1 VDLKSA
7 YARDATSYRPHPF
20 IADGDLDIEDTTMSS
35 TRDICDYLIHFSS
48 TSSIVSEVDHD
59 DFQDFDDTDSETDVD
74 SDSDSEAQYI
84 TIPPESRWWKAPPSS
99 RSISFDPL
107 VDDDDHD
114 EDDAPSS
121 HSLSEILQQQQFLV
135 GVFHDEL
142 RRIIPGDH
150 PYDDDWLK
158 EVDAKLLLAPV
169 ESFEDACKGSM
180 ISASRP
186 LSADFGSK
194 PLPDVPVDFDDAEDD
209 SGTSMEA
216 WEWVCSLSR
225 YQMGYLLTKYLGISF
240 SYASITCIL
249 SILRRILSQI
259 SASTNRR

>member
-1 VDLKSA
+1 MIKLRLLVTILLFLTCIDL
-7 YARDATSYRPHPF
+7 ARNQTWAQQPL
-20 IADGDLDIEDTTMSS
+20 DGPG
-35 TRDICDYLIHFSS
+35 R
-48 TSSIVSEVDHD
+48 
-59 DFQDFDDTDSETDVD
+59 
-74 SDSDSEAQYI
+74 
-84 TIPPESRWWKAPPSS
+84 
-99 RSISFDPL
+99 
-107 VDDDDHD
+107 
-114 EDDAPSS
+114 
-121 HSLSEILQQQQFLV
+121 
-135 GVFHDEL
+135 VFHDEL